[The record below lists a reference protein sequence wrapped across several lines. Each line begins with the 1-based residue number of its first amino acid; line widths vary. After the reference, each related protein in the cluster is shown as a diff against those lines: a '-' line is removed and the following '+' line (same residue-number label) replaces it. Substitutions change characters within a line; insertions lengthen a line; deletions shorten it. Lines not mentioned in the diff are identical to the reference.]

1 MSTLLLQHHG
11 FTTPIHP
18 SYLDTLLYSARAT
31 LSLDVKAA
39 NFPDTLT
46 RWGQVLRILLR
57 IAGPLCLGLA
67 ALALRGRVKR

>member
-1 MSTLLLQHHG
+1 M
-11 FTTPIHP
+11 
-18 SYLDTLLYSARAT
+18 
-31 LSLDVKAA
+31 SLDVKAA
-39 NFPDTLT
+39 DFPDTLT